1 MGGIHDTMLACM
13 LEQKN
18 ENNNS
23 NTNES
28 RSNLRIRKA
37 NEALGFM
44 YEEIPTFDVEYAKEY
59 G

>member
-23 NTNES
+23 NTIES